1 MITRDI
7 PKRGKSGKMIV
18 SRNHYG
24 QYERAYVRPKDPR
37 TAKQLPWRKASDLS
51 KRAAYGPEQSQA

>member
-37 TAKQLPWRKASDLS
+37 TVKQLP
-51 KRAAYGPEQSQA
+51 